1 MSTPLD
7 VLPNSTILSRIS
19 QELPALFSIDPL
31 PQNAISFARIHP
43 QPISIISIEK
53 PYTNT
58 IVVKHATTNYFKNY
72 AFGSSVFLSAIP
84 YDLSYALANN
94 KKDINAIWDINEYS
108 SEGVFSLSSP
118 DFSSIVVGAVFTG
131 NIYQNT
137 YVTGTVSTTVC
148 TLNVSSLSSGRIS
161 IGQQLSGTGIISG
174 TKIIANGT
182 GTGGTGTYYLDIVQT
197 ASSTTIISSCKSG
210 YINIAKIS
218 RQNFISAV
226 SSRFDSFIYD
236 SSYSLFSEES
246 KGDPSIYVSDA
257 SFSLSS
263 SCSYFVPEYIDLADY
278 SLKQFVEY
286 FQEKYD
292 EKIVNGYGGIK
303 VNYSNELEYGTHLPS
318 TLLLE
323 GGLDIDAN
331 DISWP
336 IFTNNNFKF
345 LIPLVLMI
353 KDYKL
358 QIQAAA
364 QQTNQHIAT
373 DEWLEYWGKIL
384 NVPRQTSEIDMDEM
398 YRARMQREALLPKSN
413 NLAIAELVTSATGQS
428 SAVVD
433 GSSPFQI
440 IFPSTDKLLKTTP
453 FNRTSS
459 YLPYTKT
466 NIISPWKTT
475 EAIFNGS
482 ITGSVLTVPAN
493 IATGGI
499 ATNSTA
505 WTVTHSAGYTFPV
518 GAQVTLSGLTPS
530 AYNGTYTVAS
540 STATTFTISNTAN
553 PGAVTVAGAATVG
566 TISVGHVLS
575 GPGITAGTRISSQ
588 ATGTTGGIGTYN
600 LAASQVTNIATG
612 GITTNGTLWTV
623 THTSGDQFT
632 AGTSVTLS
640 GLTPTAYNGTYTVN
654 TSPVATIATGGI
666 TTNGTLW
673 TVTHSAGYQFP
684 VGAKIIV
691 SGITP
696 TGYNGTHT
704 VNTSLSA
711 TSFTI
716 ANTATPGAVTVAG
729 TVTLSKES
737 FTIANI
743 AAPGAVTVAGR
754 VASATISAIGKPY
767 SITIG
772 TVSSVAT
779 YYTTTITI
787 LGNVSIMDTS
797 APYYFPL
804 TQGTSSI
811 QSWSTVTVYGTS
823 LTGSLG
829 SGVVTIT
836 GTPSTSG
843 ITTTINIQSTGE
855 ITAGTLGSLGIS
867 YPAAVYNI
875 STSTT
880 TSYASDSFSNATRIG
895 PVTGSGTFIVKVAP
909 DDTINNI
916 LSPNLKNFVYT
927 LVNKYKSAGVSFTV
941 EPLLT

>member
-43 QPISIISIEK
+43 QPIPIISIEK

-72 AFGSSVFLSAIP
+72 AFGSSIFLYGVP
-84 YDLSYALANN
+84 YDLSYALTNN

-118 DFSSIVVGAVFTG
+118 DLSSIVVGAVFTG

-137 YVTGTVSTTVC
+137 YVTGTISTTVC

-161 IGQQLSGTGIISG
+161 IGQQLSGTGITSG

-182 GTGGTGTYYLDIVQT
+182 GTGGTGTYYLDVVQT
-197 ASSTTIISSCKSG
+197 ASSTTITSSCTSG

-218 RQNFISAV
+218 RQNFISVV
-226 SSRFDSFIYD
+226 SSRFDNFISD

-278 SLKQFVEY
+278 SLEQFVEY

-292 EKIVNGYGGIK
+292 EKIINGYGGIK
-303 VNYSNELEYGTHLPS
+303 VNYSDDLEYGTYLPS

-345 LIPLVLMI
+345 LLPLVLMI
-353 KDYKL
+353 KDYKM
-358 QIQAAA
+358 QIQAAS

-373 DEWLEYWGKIL
+373 GEWLEYWGKIL
-384 NVPRQTSEIDMDEM
+384 NVSRQTSEIDMDEM

-440 IFPSTDKLLKTTP
+440 IFPSTDQALKTLP

-475 EAIFNGS
+475 EAIVTGS
-482 ITGSVLTVPAN
+482 ISTTTLTV
-493 IATGGI
+493 
-499 ATNSTA
+499 
-505 WTVTHSAGYTFPV
+505 SAVSIGSLAI
-518 GAQVTLSGLTPS
+518 GQTLSGTNVTPGTRIDS
-530 AYNGTYTVAS
+530 LGTGTGGTGTYFVNSSQTVAS
-540 STATTFTISNTAN
+540 TT
-553 PGAVTVAGAATVG
+553 
-566 TISVGHVLS
+566 
-575 GPGITAGTRISSQ
+575 
-588 ATGTTGGIGTYN
+588 IG
-600 LAASQVTNIATG
+600 
-612 GITTNGTLWTV
+612 
-623 THTSGDQFT
+623 
-632 AGTSVTLS
+632 
-640 GLTPTAYNGTYTVN
+640 
-654 TSPVATIATGGI
+654 
-666 TTNGTLW
+666 
-673 TVTHSAGYQFP
+673 
-684 VGAKIIV
+684 
-691 SGITP
+691 
-696 TGYNGTHT
+696 
-704 VNTSLSA
+704 
-711 TSFTI
+711 
-716 ANTATPGAVTVAG
+716 
-729 TVTLSKES
+729 
-737 FTIANI
+737 
-743 AAPGAVTVAGR
+743 
-754 VASATISAIGKPY
+754 AIGKPY
-767 SITIG
+767 LITIG
-772 TVSSVAT
+772 SVSSGPPYSA
-779 YYTTTITI
+779 TITI
-787 LGNVSIMDTS
+787 LGNVTIMSSSKPYFFPTDSYGYPGTTTS
-797 APYYFPL
+797 W
-804 TQGTSSI
+804 GSSTI
-811 QSWSTVTVYGTS
+811 YGTP

-829 SGVVTIT
+829 IGIVTIT

-843 ITTTINIQSTGE
+843 ITTTINIQSTASM
-855 ITAGTLGSLGIS
+855 TAGTLGSLGIS
-867 YPAAVYNI
+867 YSSAVYDS
-875 STSTT
+875 STSTIFY
-880 TSYASDSFSNATRIG
+880 SSDSVSSATRIG
-895 PVTGSGTFIVKVAP
+895 PITGSGTFIVKVAP

-916 LSPNLKNFVYT
+916 LSPNLQNFVYT
-927 LVNKYKSAGVSFTV
+927 LVNKYKPAGVSFTV

>member
-43 QPISIISIEK
+43 QPIPIISIEK

-72 AFGSSVFLSAIP
+72 AFGSSIFLYGVP
-84 YDLSYALANN
+84 YDLSYALTNN

-118 DFSSIVVGAVFTG
+118 DLSSIVVGAVFTG

-137 YVTGTVSTTVC
+137 YVTGTISTTVC

-161 IGQQLSGTGIISG
+161 IGQQLSGTGITSG

-182 GTGGTGTYYLDIVQT
+182 GTGGTGTYYLDVVQT
-197 ASSTTIISSCKSG
+197 ASSTTITSSCTSG

-218 RQNFISAV
+218 RQNFISVV
-226 SSRFDSFIYD
+226 SSRFDNFISD

-278 SLKQFVEY
+278 SLEQFVEY

-292 EKIVNGYGGIK
+292 EKIINGYGGIK
-303 VNYSNELEYGTHLPS
+303 VNYSDDLEYGTYLPS

-345 LIPLVLMI
+345 LLPLVLMI
-353 KDYKL
+353 KDYKM
-358 QIQAAA
+358 QIQAAS

-373 DEWLEYWGKIL
+373 GEWLEYWGKIL
-384 NVPRQTSEIDMDEM
+384 NVSRQTSEIDMDEM

-440 IFPSTDKLLKTTP
+440 IFPSTDQALKTLP

-475 EAIFNGS
+475 EAIVTGS
-482 ITGSVLTVPAN
+482 ISTTTLTV
-493 IATGGI
+493 
-499 ATNSTA
+499 
-505 WTVTHSAGYTFPV
+505 SAVSIGSLAI
-518 GAQVTLSGLTPS
+518 GQTLSGTNVTPGTQILS
-530 AYNGTYTVAS
+530 LGTGTGGTGTYFVSSQTVAS
-540 STATTFTISNTAN
+540 TE
-553 PGAVTVAGAATVG
+553 
-566 TISVGHVLS
+566 
-575 GPGITAGTRISSQ
+575 
-588 ATGTTGGIGTYN
+588 
-600 LAASQVTNIATG
+600 IA
-612 GITTNGTLWTV
+612 
-623 THTSGDQFT
+623 
-632 AGTSVTLS
+632 
-640 GLTPTAYNGTYTVN
+640 
-654 TSPVATIATGGI
+654 
-666 TTNGTLW
+666 
-673 TVTHSAGYQFP
+673 
-684 VGAKIIV
+684 
-691 SGITP
+691 
-696 TGYNGTHT
+696 
-704 VNTSLSA
+704 
-711 TSFTI
+711 
-716 ANTATPGAVTVAG
+716 
-729 TVTLSKES
+729 
-737 FTIANI
+737 
-743 AAPGAVTVAGR
+743 
-754 VASATISAIGKPY
+754 AIGKPY
-767 SITIG
+767 LINIG
-772 TVSSVAT
+772 SASSSAP
-779 YYTTTITI
+779 YTATITI
-787 LGNVSIMDTS
+787 LGNISIMDTS
-797 APYYFPL
+797 APYYFPVA
-804 TQGTSSI
+804 
-811 QSWSTVTVYGTS
+811 SWSNVTVYGTN

-843 ITTTINIQSTGE
+843 ITTTINIRSTAA

-867 YPAAVYNI
+867 YSAAVYNS

-880 TSYASDSFSNATRIG
+880 TTYLSDSVSSATRIG

>member
-72 AFGSSVFLSAIP
+72 AFGSSVFLSGIP

-94 KKDINAIWDINEYS
+94 KKDINAIWEINEYS

-197 ASSTTIISSCKSG
+197 ASSTTITSSCKSG

-226 SSRFDSFIYD
+226 SSRFDSFISD
-236 SSYSLFSEES
+236 SSYSVFSEES

-292 EKIVNGYGGIK
+292 EKIVSGYGGIK

-440 IFPSTDKLLKTTP
+440 IFPSIDQALKTLP

-475 EAIFNGS
+475 EAIFTGS
-482 ITGSVLTVPAN
+482 ISTTTLTV
-493 IATGGI
+493 
-499 ATNSTA
+499 
-505 WTVTHSAGYTFPV
+505 SAVSIGSLAI
-518 GAQVTLSGLTPS
+518 GQTLSGTNVTPGTRILS
-530 AYNGTYTVAS
+530 LGTGTGGTGTYFVSSQTVAS
-540 STATTFTISNTAN
+540 T
-553 PGAVTVAGAATVG
+553 
-566 TISVGHVLS
+566 
-575 GPGITAGTRISSQ
+575 
-588 ATGTTGGIGTYN
+588 
-600 LAASQVTNIATG
+600 
-612 GITTNGTLWTV
+612 
-623 THTSGDQFT
+623 
-632 AGTSVTLS
+632 
-640 GLTPTAYNGTYTVN
+640 
-654 TSPVATIATGGI
+654 TIA
-666 TTNGTLW
+666 
-673 TVTHSAGYQFP
+673 
-684 VGAKIIV
+684 
-691 SGITP
+691 
-696 TGYNGTHT
+696 
-704 VNTSLSA
+704 
-711 TSFTI
+711 
-716 ANTATPGAVTVAG
+716 
-729 TVTLSKES
+729 
-737 FTIANI
+737 
-743 AAPGAVTVAGR
+743 
-754 VASATISAIGKPY
+754 AIGKPY
-767 SITIG
+767 LINIAS
-772 TVSSVAT
+772 VSSEAP
-779 YYTTTITI
+779 YTATITI
-787 LGNVSIMDTS
+787 LGNISIMDTS
-797 APYYFPL
+797 APYYFPVA
-804 TQGTSSI
+804 
-811 QSWSTVTVYGTS
+811 SWSNVTVYGTN

-843 ITTTINIQSTGE
+843 ITTTINIRSTAA

-867 YPAAVYNI
+867 YPAAVYNS
-875 STSTT
+875 STVLA
-880 TSYASDSFSNATRIG
+880 TSYASDSFSSATRIG

>member
-72 AFGSSVFLSAIP
+72 AFGSSVFLSEIP
-84 YDLSYALANN
+84 YDLSYALTNN

-108 SEGVFSLSSP
+108 SEGVFSLSNP
-118 DFSSIVVGAVFTG
+118 DLSSIVVGAVFTG

-182 GTGGTGTYYLDIVQT
+182 GTGGIGTYYLDIVQT
-197 ASSTTIISSCKSG
+197 TSSTTITSSCKSG

-226 SSRFDSFIYD
+226 SSRFDSFISD

-263 SCSYFVPEYIDLADY
+263 SCSYFAPEYIDLADY

-303 VNYSNELEYGTHLPS
+303 VNYSNELEYGTHLPA

-440 IFPSTDKLLKTTP
+440 IFPSTDKSLKTIP

-475 EAIFNGS
+475 EAIVTGS
-482 ITGSVLTVPAN
+482 ITGSVLTV
-493 IATGGI
+493 
-499 ATNSTA
+499 
-505 WTVTHSAGYTFPV
+505 
-518 GAQVTLSGLTPS
+518 
-530 AYNGTYTVAS
+530 
-540 STATTFTISNTAN
+540 TATT
-553 PGAVTVAGAATVG
+553 G
-566 TISVGHVLS
+566 TISAGQVLS
-575 GPGITAGTRISSQ
+575 GSGITAETRISSQ
-588 ATGTTGGIGTYN
+588 AGGTTGGIGTYN
-600 LAASQVTNIATG
+600 LASSQVTNISAG
-612 GITTNGTLWTV
+612 GIVANGTLWTI

-632 AGTSVTLS
+632 PGTSVTLS
-640 GLTPTAYNGTYTVN
+640 GLTPTGYNGTYTVN
-654 TSPVATIATGGI
+654 TNPVATIATNGI
-666 TTNGTLW
+666 ATNGTLW
-673 TVTHSAGYQFP
+673 TVSHSAGYQFP

-691 SGITP
+691 SGLTP
-696 TGYNGTHT
+696 IGYNGTYT
-704 VNTSLSA
+704 VNTSPST

-737 FTIANI
+737 FTIANT
-743 AAPGAVTVAGR
+743 ATPGAVTVAGR
-754 VASATISAIGKPY
+754 VASATISSIGKPY

-772 TVSSVAT
+772 AVSLGTT
-779 YYTTTITI
+779 YYTATITV

-804 TQGTSSI
+804 TQGASSI
-811 QSWSTVTVYGTS
+811 QSWSTVTVYGTP

-867 YPAAVYNI
+867 YPAAVYNS
-875 STSTT
+875 STVLA

>member
-58 IVVKHATTNYFKNY
+58 IVVKHVTTNYFKNY
-72 AFGSSVFLSAIP
+72 AFGSSIFLYGIP
-84 YDLSYALANN
+84 YDLSYALTNN

-118 DFSSIVVGAVFTG
+118 DLSSIVVGAVFTG

-137 YVTGTVSTTVC
+137 YVTGTISTTVC

-161 IGQQLSGTGIISG
+161 IGQQLSGTGITSG

-182 GTGGTGTYYLDIVQT
+182 GTGGTGTYYLDVVQT
-197 ASSTTIISSCKSG
+197 ASSTTITSSCVSG

-218 RQNFISAV
+218 RQNFISVV
-226 SSRFDSFIYD
+226 SSRFDNFISD

-278 SLKQFVEY
+278 SLEQFVEY

-292 EKIVNGYGGIK
+292 EKIINGYGGIK
-303 VNYSNELEYGTHLPS
+303 VNYSDDLEYGTYLPS

-345 LIPLVLMI
+345 LLPLVLMI
-353 KDYKL
+353 KDYKM
-358 QIQAAA
+358 QIQAAS

-373 DEWLEYWGKIL
+373 GEWLEYWGKIL
-384 NVPRQTSEIDMDEM
+384 NVSRQTSEIDMDEM

-440 IFPSTDKLLKTTP
+440 IFPSIDQALKTLP

-475 EAIFNGS
+475 EAIVTGS
-482 ITGSVLTVPAN
+482 ISTTTLTV
-493 IATGGI
+493 
-499 ATNSTA
+499 
-505 WTVTHSAGYTFPV
+505 SAVSIGSLAI
-518 GAQVTLSGLTPS
+518 GQTLSGTNVTPGTQILS
-530 AYNGTYTVAS
+530 LGTGTGGTGTYFVSSQTVAS
-540 STATTFTISNTAN
+540 TE
-553 PGAVTVAGAATVG
+553 
-566 TISVGHVLS
+566 
-575 GPGITAGTRISSQ
+575 
-588 ATGTTGGIGTYN
+588 
-600 LAASQVTNIATG
+600 IA
-612 GITTNGTLWTV
+612 
-623 THTSGDQFT
+623 
-632 AGTSVTLS
+632 
-640 GLTPTAYNGTYTVN
+640 
-654 TSPVATIATGGI
+654 
-666 TTNGTLW
+666 
-673 TVTHSAGYQFP
+673 
-684 VGAKIIV
+684 
-691 SGITP
+691 
-696 TGYNGTHT
+696 
-704 VNTSLSA
+704 
-711 TSFTI
+711 
-716 ANTATPGAVTVAG
+716 
-729 TVTLSKES
+729 
-737 FTIANI
+737 
-743 AAPGAVTVAGR
+743 
-754 VASATISAIGKPY
+754 AIGKPY
-767 SITIG
+767 LITIG
-772 TVSSVAT
+772 SVSSSAP
-779 YYTTTITI
+779 YTATITI
-787 LGNVSIMDTS
+787 LGNISIMDTS
-797 APYYFPL
+797 APYCFPVA
-804 TQGTSSI
+804 
-811 QSWSTVTVYGTS
+811 SWSNVTVYGTN

-843 ITTTINIQSTGE
+843 ITTTINIRSTGA

-867 YPAAVYNI
+867 YSAAVYNS

-880 TSYASDSFSNATRIG
+880 TTYLSDSVSSATRIG

>member
-58 IVVKHATTNYFKNY
+58 IVVTHATTNYFKNY
-72 AFGSSVFLSAIP
+72 AFGSSVFLSGIP
-84 YDLSYALANN
+84 YDLSYALTNN
-94 KKDINAIWDINEYS
+94 KKDINAIWEINEYS

-137 YVTGTVSTTVC
+137 YVTGTVSITVC

-197 ASSTTIISSCKSG
+197 ASSTTITSSCKSG

-226 SSRFDSFIYD
+226 SSRFDSFISD

-292 EKIVNGYGGIK
+292 EKIVIGYGGIK

-440 IFPSTDKLLKTTP
+440 IFPATDKSLKTTP

-466 NIISPWKTT
+466 NIISPWKIT
-475 EAIFNGS
+475 EAIVTGS
-482 ITGSVLTVPAN
+482 ITGNVLTV
-493 IATGGI
+493 
-499 ATNSTA
+499 
-505 WTVTHSAGYTFPV
+505 
-518 GAQVTLSGLTPS
+518 
-530 AYNGTYTVAS
+530 
-540 STATTFTISNTAN
+540 TATT
-553 PGAVTVAGAATVG
+553 G

-575 GPGITAGTRISSQ
+575 GSGITAGTRIFSQ

-600 LAASQVTNIATG
+600 LVASQVTNIAAG
-612 GITTNGTLWTV
+612 KIVASGTLWTV

-632 AGTSVTLS
+632 PGTSVTLS
-640 GLTPTAYNGTYTVN
+640 GLTPPGYNGTYTIN

-666 TTNGTLW
+666 TTNETIW
-673 TVTHSAGYQFP
+673 TVTHSAGYTFP
-684 VGAKIIV
+684 VGEKITL
-691 SGITP
+691 SGLTP
-696 TGYNGTHT
+696 SDYNNTYTVASSTGTT
-704 VNTSLSA
+704 V
-711 TSFTI
+711 TI
-716 ANTATPGAVTVAG
+716 SNTATPGAVTVAG

-737 FTIANI
+737 FTIANT
-743 AAPGAVTVAGR
+743 ATPGAVTVAGR
-754 VASATISAIGKPY
+754 VASATISAIGKPV

-772 TVSSVAT
+772 TVSS
-779 YYTTTITI
+779 TTTGSVTI
-787 LGNVSIMDTS
+787 YSASISIIGNVSIMDTS

-804 TQGTSSI
+804 TQGASSI
-811 QSWSTVTVYGTS
+811 QSWSTVAVYGTP

-867 YPAAVYNI
+867 YPAAVYNS
-875 STSTT
+875 STVLA
-880 TSYASDSFSNATRIG
+880 TSYASDSFSIATRIG